1 MGSEFD
7 ALSSQSL
14 REHNMERT
22 ITLVWSLIVV
32 L

>member
-7 ALSSQSL
+7 VLNSQSL

-22 ITLVWSLIVV
+22 MTLVGSLIVV